1 MFAEQKHTAMKT
13 NYDSQRQ
20 EIERQAA
27 ESGVAISF
35 SGYSDAHGL
44 SIYFTDA
51 NGVKYRFS
59 SHSVSSFYRMANEKH
74 FPLPFVKT
82 LGKGGVITEKHNQL
96 F

>member
-1 MFAEQKHTAMKT
+1 MKT
-13 NYDSQRQ
+13 SFSVQKK

-27 ESGVAISF
+27 ESGVSISF

-44 SIYFTDA
+44 SIYFIDET
-51 NGVKYRFS
+51 GLKYRFS